1 MTYLGRRHT
10 TPPPPLEGLIGPS
23 GRAAWY
29 PAYEAFGATLINLDK
44 VYHGIATDIKVTV
57 PSELTFEGLPTTFKA
72 GRYHSWAVATKDF
85 PSDLEI
91 TAVDEKNQIMAL
103 RHKTYDV
110 RGVQFHPES
119 ILTEHGEQMVLNW
132 LKH

>member
-1 MTYLGRRHT
+1 CLG
-10 TPPPPLEGLIGPS
+10 LQAIG
-23 GRAAWY
+23 
-29 PAYEAFGATLINLDK
+29 EVFGGTLINLDK

-57 PSELTFEGLPTTFKA
+57 PTDLTFEGLPSVFKA
-72 GRYHSWAVATKDF
+72 GRYHSWAVANENF
-85 PSDLEI
+85 PAALEV
-91 TAVDEKNQIMAL
+91 TAVDEKGQVMAL